1 MCWKGKD
8 PKSPRKR
15 ILCLWVECNF
25 FMQVQRF
32 NFPWALAEF
41 SLWICPA
48 AEPRHGSAITAGRS
62 HYVLPWCHF
71 ASPSWSILHILHQ
84 LLPHPSRGR
93 TEKDSVQAT
102 SHSVTARRQNA
113 GGGGLSCEVLDFR
126 IERFFANPSGA
137 SKEIHHFLW
146 YCKNCSKENARQLPC
161 VNPGS
166 QCEPLSGASLDSGS
180 SGFAWTDTKPS

>member
-8 PKSPRKR
+8 PKSPGKR

-32 NFPWALAEF
+32 SFPWALAEF
-41 SLWICPA
+41 SLWIWA

-113 GGGGLSCEVLDFR
+113 GGGGT
-126 IERFFANPSGA
+126 
-137 SKEIHHFLW
+137 FLW
-146 YCKNCSKENARQLPC
+146 SVGFPDWTLLGESIRSFEGN
-161 VNPGS
+161 
-166 QCEPLSGASLDSGS
+166 S
-180 SGFAWTDTKPS
+180 SFPVVLQKLQ